1 MAKKNDRDNLG
12 YLGTDFQYKLAKA
25 FFEDKKFFMGIN
37 SIVNQN
43 MFTDASL
50 RTCIGVLKEYYE
62 KYELVPSYKTMEIEL
77 RQKAQNEMDREFL
90 VETIKRIK
98 ETSSEGTESI
108 HEKAD
113 KFFKQQNI
121 VKVANEI
128 LKIASD
134 GDITKYPDCVELI
147 QKAMEVG
154 SDDDMGIS
162 VFDNLDEV
170 LSDEYRT
177 PIPTGIGK
185 VDETLEGGLGKGEL
199 GIIVGPSSFGKALSV
214 NSLVVTP
221 NGFVRN
227 GDLKVGDYAIGKN
240 GKPTKVIGVFPQG
253 KRDMYRVTFS
263 DGVSCLC
270 DMEHLWNVNSYYQRC
285 GKKYVKGAGR
295 AGKKTYQPDHS
306 FKTLTLKEIVD
317 KGLYYK
323 WGKGNDKYKFKIPMC
338 EPVHFNEIAIKIDPY
353 VMGLMI
359 GDGNFN
365 SGTLTVG
372 YSDID
377 EITSLLKERKHSFIS
392 HFREKRNIYS
402 LTFGS
407 KFINLLSEYYDITS
421 VAHQKYIHHD
431 YLFNSIENRTELLN
445 GLMDS
450 DGTCQKNGCSCYN
463 TKSKQLA
470 EDVKQLVLSLGG
482 FATVR
487 EKKCG
492 YFNKKYNE
500 YRDCGI
506 QYEVTITL
514 CDASIPIFKL
524 KRKQDRVHYRIK
536 RKSERFIKSVEF
548 ECNEDAQCIKVDAE
562 DELYLTDNFIV
573 THNTS
578 MTTAMA
584 CHASTCKAESNNNEG
599 FKVLQIIFEDRPKQ
613 IQRKYL
619 GRITGIE
626 AKDLSKPDF
635 IDQVKKT
642 ITDFDDKEMLK
653 KNVRIKRFP
662 SGEVTATQI
671 GQFIKK
677 LINSGFKPDLVIV
690 DYFECVKLEKGRDA
704 SDNEWTKEGYTM
716 RKFESMAGEMDFALW
731 IPTQGTR
738 DSLGAEIVTMDKAG
752 GSFKKIQIGH
762 IIMSIARTMD
772 DIAKCLA
779 TIAVLKNRAG
789 SAGKVF
795 NNVEFN
801 NGTCRISTD
810 NVDIYDSMS
819 EFNSN
824 RTETQK
830 KEMYDTAKEVLSKLS
845 NNSTK

>member
-43 MFTDASL
+43 MFTDTSL

-134 GDITKYPDCVELI
+134 GDITKYPECVELI

-154 SDDDMGIS
+154 ADDDMGIS

-199 GIIVGPSSFGKALSV
+199 GIIVGPSSFGK
-214 NSLVVTP
+214 
-221 NGFVRN
+221 
-227 GDLKVGDYAIGKN
+227 
-240 GKPTKVIGVFPQG
+240 
-253 KRDMYRVTFS
+253 
-263 DGVSCLC
+263 
-270 DMEHLWNVNSYYQRC
+270 
-285 GKKYVKGAGR
+285 
-295 AGKKTYQPDHS
+295 
-306 FKTLTLKEIVD
+306 
-317 KGLYYK
+317 
-323 WGKGNDKYKFKIPMC
+323 
-338 EPVHFNEIAIKIDPY
+338 
-353 VMGLMI
+353 
-359 GDGNFN
+359 
-365 SGTLTVG
+365 
-372 YSDID
+372 
-377 EITSLLKERKHSFIS
+377 
-392 HFREKRNIYS
+392 
-402 LTFGS
+402 
-407 KFINLLSEYYDITS
+407 
-421 VAHQKYIHHD
+421 
-431 YLFNSIENRTELLN
+431 
-445 GLMDS
+445 
-450 DGTCQKNGCSCYN
+450 
-463 TKSKQLA
+463 
-470 EDVKQLVLSLGG
+470 
-482 FATVR
+482 
-487 EKKCG
+487 
-492 YFNKKYNE
+492 
-500 YRDCGI
+500 
-506 QYEVTITL
+506 
-514 CDASIPIFKL
+514 
-524 KRKQDRVHYRIK
+524 
-536 RKSERFIKSVEF
+536 
-548 ECNEDAQCIKVDAE
+548 
-562 DELYLTDNFIV
+562 
-573 THNTS
+573 TS

-584 CHASTCKAESNNNEG
+584 CHAATCKGESNNNEG

-635 IDQVKKT
+635 INQVKKT
-642 ITDFDDKEMLK
+642 ITDFEDKEMLK

-690 DYFECVKLEKGRDA
+690 DYFECVKLEKGRDV

-824 RTETQK
+824 RSETQK

>member
-98 ETSSEGTESI
+98 ETSLEGTESI

-154 SDDDMGIS
+154 ADDDMGIS

-177 PIPTGIGK
+177 PIPTGVGK

-199 GIIVGPSSFGKALSV
+199 GIIVGPSSFGKIQPFDSQI
-214 NSLVVTP
+214 VTP
-221 NGFVRN
+221 NGYQN
-227 GDLKVGDYAIGKN
+227 MGDIKVGNYVMGRN
-240 GKPTKVIGVFPQG
+240 GKPTKVIGVYPHKDWEFY
-253 KRDMYRVTFS
+253 KVIFS
-263 DGVSCLC
+263 DGTETECG
-270 DMEHLWNVNSYYQRC
+270 MEHLWNVSTINQRRRKVFDKEKTNGRKTKYCPDFSY
-285 GKKYVKGAGR
+285 
-295 AGKKTYQPDHS
+295 
-306 FKTLTLKEIVD
+306 KTLSLREIVEM
-317 KGLYYK
+317 GLK
-323 WGKGNDKYKFKIPMC
+323 KGNRNNFKIPIC
-338 EPVHFNEIAIKIDPY
+338 DPVEFNEIKVDINPY
-353 VMGLMI
+353 LLGAMI
-359 GDGNFN
+359 GDGCF
-365 SGTLTVG
+365 V
-372 YSDID
+372 
-377 EITSLLKERKHSFIS
+377 RK
-392 HFREKRNIYS
+392 S
-402 LTFGS
+402 LTIGIEDIETARNN
-407 KFINLLSEYYDITS
+407 KYLSEFSHGEHVVHKDSTYEFPYRKDFEKALS
-421 VAHQKYIHHD
+421 KYFDLSLKAKDKYIPKE
-431 YLFNSIENRTELLN
+431 YLFNSIENRVKLLN
-445 GLMDS
+445 GLMDT
-450 DGTCQKNGCSCYN
+450 DGTVKDSGSCRYN
-463 TKSKQLA
+463 TKSERLA
-470 EDVKQLVLSLGG
+470 NDVRTLVLSLGG
-482 FATVR
+482 YSTIH
-487 EKKCG
+487 KTKCG
-492 YFNKKYNE
+492 YFNKDKNVYV
-500 YRDCGI
+500 DCGY
-506 QYEVTITL
+506 QYSVSVSFFNPNF
-514 CDASIPIFKL
+514 DIFLL
-524 KRKQDRVHYRIK
+524 KRKQDKVRNRFKYTGKYIVDVQFS
-536 RKSERFIKSVEF
+536 RK
-548 ECNEDAQCIKVDAE
+548 CDGQCIKVDAE

-578 MTTAMA
+578 LTTAMA
-584 CHASTCKAESNNNEG
+584 CHAATHKAESNNNEG
-599 FKVLQIIFEDRPKQ
+599 FKVLQIVFEDRPKQ

-642 ITDFDDKEMLK
+642 ITEFEDKEMLK

-690 DYFECVKLEKGRDA
+690 DYFECVKLEKSRDS
-704 SDNEWTKEGYTM
+704 SDSEWTKEGYTM

-731 IPTQGTR
+731 IPTQGTK

-819 EFNSN
+819 EFNAN